1 MLFFKEI
8 FTLLSNVFWYSF
20 KNNNKLLGTVKI
32 PIIRHLNF
40 TVKMLLILQ
49 TKNENVLF
57 YFSKV
62 KFFFYV
68 EPTYEDYEFLFVS
81 SSESSVVS

>member
-1 MLFFKEI
+1 
-8 FTLLSNVFWYSF
+8 
-20 KNNNKLLGTVKI
+20 
-32 PIIRHLNF
+32 
-40 TVKMLLILQ
+40 MLLILQ